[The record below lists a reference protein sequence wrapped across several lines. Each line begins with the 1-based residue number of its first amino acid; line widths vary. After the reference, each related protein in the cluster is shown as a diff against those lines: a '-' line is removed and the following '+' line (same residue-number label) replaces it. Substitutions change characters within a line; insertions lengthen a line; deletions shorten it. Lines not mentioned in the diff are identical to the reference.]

1 MSTTV
6 HSMMTQIMT
15 NILQTN
21 TNTPND
27 QTSHDRRHPS
37 RAEEK
42 EMLSRTVGTTM
53 AVSGWNKPGE
63 VRYQY
68 NCEIVKV
75 TDKYVHVI
83 YEDDQR
89 RVVQHEIGFPGY
101 GVLVLSPPPDM
112 ICKLK
117 YTCTSYLYSRCYY
130 GKAFPSGAI
139 YNLEEQWVHKHFER
153 DFVLRLHYGT
163 APLDGDGFAT
173 VGVGAPRDRE
183 RPLCVLGGLKMAL
196 DYTGRT
202 DAAAAVETFYD
213 ASVMSKKRLE
223 HAAGIASQFK
233 HTVVKVTN
241 VDPFAFN
248 ATFPTVLQ
256 VSAQHAIT
264 ILGERIF
271 DYNESKSLPLTVKNL
286 SRCIGRKYDGA
297 LYRGYTFVPS
307 KKRTHA
313 TDTHTAKRVKM

>member
-1 MSTTV
+1 
-6 HSMMTQIMT
+6 MMTQVMT
-15 NILQTN
+15 NVLQAN
-21 TNTPND
+21 TCDDPPND

-37 RAEEK
+37 RAEEA
-42 EMLSRTVGTTM
+42 EVLSRTVGTTM
-53 AVSGWNKPGE
+53 AVWGWNKPGE

-68 NCEIVKV
+68 KCEIVKV
-75 TDKYVHVI
+75 TDNYVHVI

-101 GVLVLSPPPDM
+101 EVLVLSPPPDM
-112 ICKLK
+112 ICKLMFSWK
-117 YTCTSYLYSRCYY
+117 TYEQTYK
-130 GKAFPSGAI
+130 GKAFPSGTI
-139 YNLEEQWVHKHFER
+139 YGLKDQWVQKHFER

-163 APLDGDGFAT
+163 EPLDGDGFAT
-173 VGVGAPRDRE
+173 VGVGAPRDRD

-196 DYTGRT
+196 EYTGQT
-202 DAAAAVETFYD
+202 EAAAAVETFYD
-213 ASVMSKKRLE
+213 ASIMSKKRLE

-241 VDPFAFN
+241 VDPFTFN
-248 ATFPTVLQ
+248 AAFPTVLQ

-264 ILGERIF
+264 ILGDRIF

-286 SRCIGRKYDGA
+286 SRCIGRKYEGGA

-307 KKRTHA
+307 KKRTYA
-313 TDTHTAKRVKM
+313 TKNFNAKRVKM